1 MSLLTMAAQLF
12 ISKLGGSGA
21 QLEEGGVVNALQQL
35 LPTEG
40 GELDLGALVA
50 QFTSGGGLASLASSW
65 LGSGEN
71 AELSPSSIL
80 DVLGSGPVADFAG
93 KLGLEP
99 DTAADGLAQM
109 IPDLIDSNSEGGA
122 LTGAAGEMAKGLLG
136 KLF

>member
-12 ISKLGGSGA
+12 ISKLGGSGE
-21 QLEEGGVVNALQQL
+21 QLEENGVVNALQQL

-50 QFTSGGGLASLASSW
+50 KFTSGGGLASLASSW
-65 LGSGEN
+65 LGGGEN

-99 DTAADGLAQM
+99 DTAASGLAQM
-109 IPDLIDSNSEGGA
+109 IPDLIDSNSEDGNLAGGA
-122 LTGAAGEMAKGLLG
+122 AEMAKGFLG

>member
-40 GELDLGALVA
+40 GELDLGALVTK
-50 QFTSGGGLASLASSW
+50 FTSGGGLASLASSW

-80 DVLGSGPVADFAG
+80 EVLGSGPVADFAG

-122 LTGAAGEMAKGLLG
+122 LTGGAAEMAKGLLG